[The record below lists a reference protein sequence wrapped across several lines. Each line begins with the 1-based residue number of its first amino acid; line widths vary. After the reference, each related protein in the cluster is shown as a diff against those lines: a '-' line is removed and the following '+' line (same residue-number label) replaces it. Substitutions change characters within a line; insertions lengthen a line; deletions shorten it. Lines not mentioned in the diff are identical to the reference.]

1 MAAPS
6 SRTQAG
12 VSVELSMAMA
22 PGIPAG
28 KAQQG
33 QAKRSPVLIN
43 PTSNANNI
51 SWRGPSSPLSIPGRS
66 ASEKNLH
73 PHATLRQT
81 HLSIASEK
89 SRKHH
94 VLHDREPLP
103 EMQTIMHHRPTTSAA
118 LGPSTRSH
126 SPKHACTG
134 DMSPRHAPKTLL
146 VERKFPQHGE
156 QPPQRIRRLL
166 KVEAPA
172 NHNGPSFEPPAI
184 TQVKGMRQP
193 AGSASLRS
201 DEAQTLAHIPLNTL
215 PTRGVISSQR
225 AHLK

>member
-1 MAAPS
+1 
-6 SRTQAG
+6 
-12 VSVELSMAMA
+12 
-22 PGIPAG
+22 
-28 KAQQG
+28 
-33 QAKRSPVLIN
+33 
-43 PTSNANNI
+43 
-51 SWRGPSSPLSIPGRS
+51 
-66 ASEKNLH
+66 
-73 PHATLRQT
+73 
-81 HLSIASEK
+81 
-89 SRKHH
+89 
-94 VLHDREPLP
+94 
-103 EMQTIMHHRPTTSAA
+103 
-118 LGPSTRSH
+118 
-126 SPKHACTG
+126 
-134 DMSPRHAPKTLL
+134 MSPRHAPKTLL